1 MKVTREEGRFHLKDN
16 DEIVNDAEMAEL
28 MKFKEMCAS
37 GDCKSMPSKQKMQ
50 IKVKISVI
58 YILKLVCLPFDE
70 IMLLQII

>member
-1 MKVTREEGRFHLKDN
+1 
-16 DEIVNDAEMAEL
+16 MAEL

-58 YILKLVCLPFDE
+58 YILKLVCLPSDE